1 MPTVDE
7 PVARCQL
14 RAFPDV
20 IERGLGRPFRGS
32 FGTWRIPAVS
42 RCAPWPSRSTY
53 RYSAGMKAE
62 DQTEALERIE
72 TRVSPADRAR
82 IRAAAVARHE
92 SVARFVQR
100 AALKEADD
108 VLGREVDVTRMPV
121 DQFESLLA
129 ALDRPAEPI
138 PEVVQLA
145 ASDRAFSRR

>member
-1 MPTVDE
+1 
-7 PVARCQL
+7 
-14 RAFPDV
+14 
-20 IERGLGRPFRGS
+20 
-32 FGTWRIPAVS
+32 
-42 RCAPWPSRSTY
+42 
-53 RYSAGMKAE
+53 MKSE

-121 DQFESLLA
+121 DQFEELLA
-129 ALDRPAEPI
+129 ALDRPAESI
-138 PEVVQLA
+138 PEVGRLA
-145 ASDRAFSRR
+145 ASGRAFSRR

>member
-1 MPTVDE
+1 
-7 PVARCQL
+7 
-14 RAFPDV
+14 
-20 IERGLGRPFRGS
+20 
-32 FGTWRIPAVS
+32 
-42 RCAPWPSRSTY
+42 
-53 RYSAGMKAE
+53 MKTE

-82 IRAAAVARHE
+82 IGAAAVARHEE

-121 DQFESLLA
+121 DQFEDLMA

-145 ASDRAFSRR
+145 ASDGAFSRR